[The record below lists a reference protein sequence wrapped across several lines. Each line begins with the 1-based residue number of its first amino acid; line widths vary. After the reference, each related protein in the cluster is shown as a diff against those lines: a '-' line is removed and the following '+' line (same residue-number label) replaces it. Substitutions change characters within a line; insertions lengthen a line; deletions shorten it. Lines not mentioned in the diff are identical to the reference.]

1 MSPSELAELF
11 EQNPDRA
18 FRITLSSGDVV
29 DVKNPRR
36 TLIDNIMLY
45 VSQSDDPRARVGQST
60 RIISIPNIAIIEP
73 ADPRKPEGRRRR

>member
-29 DVKNPRR
+29 DVRNPRR

-60 RIISIPNIAIIEP
+60 RIISIPNIAMIEP
-73 ADPRKPEGRRRR
+73 ADPRRSDGRRRR